1 MNKYVLKI
9 CLALF
14 FDSGILNGSNSDDFH
29 FVVVGAQLTELTL
42 DSVGHLD
49 VFFGFMKTVKLLD
62 FINIDTLNKID
73 YSNQSEFFRLAL
85 KIMSKYNHGFGGQMI
100 ESNFTSKVAISLSIF

>member
-14 FDSGILNGSNSDDFH
+14 FDSGVLNGSNSDDFH

-42 DSVGHLD
+42 DSVGHLN
-49 VFFGFMKTVKLLD
+49 VFFGFVETIKWLD
-62 FINIDTLNKID
+62 FINVDTLNKID
-73 YSNQSEFFRLAL
+73 NCNQSEFFRLTL
-85 KIMSKYNHGFGGQMI
+85 KYR
-100 ESNFTSKVAISLSIF
+100 ISTMMVLTK